1 MTFNEYQPQI
11 DLLEEQIL
19 EKRQEILTE
28 KISMS
33 IGELTS
39 MYETQDLIIRP
50 AFQRLFRWNNEQKTR
65 LIESILLRI
74 PIPPIFVSTTVE
86 GRWEVIDGLQ
96 RVSTLLQIQGLLLN
110 EQGEPAEALRLGGTT
125 YLPLLEGI
133 TWNGPGHSFSDGQRR
148 DILRARIDLNIISR
162 GSDPKAKFDLFQR
175 LNSLGSPLTSQEIR

>member
-1 MTFNEYQPQI
+1 
-11 DLLEEQIL
+11 
-19 EKRQEILTE
+19 
-28 KISMS
+28 
-33 IGELTS
+33 
-39 MYETQDLIIRP
+39 
-50 AFQRLFRWNNEQKTR
+50 
-65 LIESILLRI
+65 
-74 PIPPIFVSTTVE
+74 E

-175 LNSLGSPLTSQEIR
+175 LNSLGSPLTSQEIRNAMLHSMNQDVAEWILELADWPSFDRFMTINDRQKQSAYSQELVLRFLALHDRNPNELSSSGFLNTLLDNYAVRLCEMNPAML